1 MPPLSAPLGTMPP
14 DILYLAWGRPQRPR
28 ANLIQTLHTVEA
40 LAAAG
45 AGVRLYV
52 PPLERDFDM
61 QGFLAGMG
69 LRHAIDIR
77 GSTSLHRRW
86 GGWPFMLLHRGELAK
101 ARVIYT
107 RVPELALMLARWG
120 HGHFLEVHDTATL
133 TARGQLPRLL
143 EAARRGLLH
152 GLVAISETGREA
164 LVAAGFPRS
173 TVHVLPSGVDLAA
186 FAAAP
191 ALTPEEARTAR
202 CSYVGRIS
210 RDRGLPIFE
219 AIAAAG
225 FEVDVVGPRDDEPAR
240 PHPNLRV
247 HKAVPH
253 VQVPSRV
260 AAGAIALMPYQAD
273 LQHAATISP
282 IKLFEAMAAGRVV
295 IASDLPPLREV
306 IRDGEN
312 GLLVPADDPAA
323 WIAAVERVRA
333 EPEAALAMAAS
344 ARRSARAYG
353 WESRASKLLAITD
366 GTVRQGTAP

>member
-1 MPPLSAPLGTMPP
+1 MPP

-40 LAAAG
+40 LAVAG
-45 AGVRLYV
+45 AAVRLYV
-52 PPLERDFDM
+52 PPVQRGFDM
-61 QGFLAGMG
+61 KAFLAGMG

-77 GSTSLHRRW
+77 GSAALHRQW
-86 GGWPFMLLHRGELAK
+86 GGWPFMLLHRGELAE

-120 HGHFLEVHDTATL
+120 HPHFLEVHDTVTMSG
-133 TARGQLPRLL
+133 RGQLPRLL
-143 EAARRGLLH
+143 ESARRGLLR
-152 GLVAISETGREA
+152 GLVAISEAGREA
-164 LVAAGFPRS
+164 LVAAGFSREQ
-173 TVHVLPSGVDLAA
+173 VHVLPSGVDLAA
-186 FAAAP
+186 FAAVP
-191 ALTPEEARTAR
+191 TLGLEEARAAR

-225 FEVDVVGPRDDEPAR
+225 FEVELVGPQDDEPAL

-253 VQVPSRV
+253 AQVPARV

-282 IKLFEAMAAGRVV
+282 IKLFEALAAGRVV

-323 WIAAVERVRA
+323 WIAAVEQVRA
-333 EPEAALAMAAS
+333 RPEAALAMAEAGRRTAVDFGWDRRA
-344 ARRSARAYG
+344 AR
-353 WESRASKLLAITD
+353 LLALVSD
-366 GTVRQGTAP
+366 HPAQAPGREAAA